1 MTKKGVSQML
11 TMLRTMFPNS
21 YSKADENDNMALLY
35 LWDELLKEHE
45 DQIVFIALKSW
56 LSTNVSG
63 FPPTPGMIL
72 AEIHKLT
79 DEECMTE
86 QEAWNLVKKAIR
98 NCDMLDPSKEYDKL
112 PDDIKALVGSSGTL
126 LEWACM
132 DTENLHTVVASN
144 FQRSYRTKKN
154 REKEY
159 AAIPESVKKA
169 IEGAK
174 NGLESR
180 YGLEDRGALQI
191 EA

>member
-1 MTKKGVSQML
+1 MTKEGILQVLSVLKLNYPASFREMTQQDRQALYSLWAFQFADFDDATVKRAIQSLISTSQ
-11 TMLRTMFPNS
+11 S
-21 YSKADENDNMALLY
+21 EYA
-35 LWDELLKEHE
+35 
-45 DQIVFIALKSW
+45 
-56 LSTNVSG
+56 
-63 FPPTPGMIL
+63 PPIGKVK
-72 AEIHKLT
+72 AEIVKLT
-79 DEECMTE
+79 GDYSMTE

-132 DTENLHTVVASN
+132 DTGELHTVVASN

-159 AAIPESVKKA
+159 AAIPKSVKKA